1 VVAEAADVGH
11 HADAHAGMRG
21 RRTGGQQGR
30 ERDGDAECSN
40 GQSPASMRSAS
51 GPQPEPPACC
61 NRTGSPRGPGA
72 VTSLHPSAPAPDA
85 IALDALTAF
94 GRFAASRGWVP
105 ATAGNFSVRLDADH
119 AVVTRSGI
127 DKGNVGAGDVAVV
140 PLAGPIP
147 AGMSAETPL
156 HLARYRAGAHVGA
169 VVHVH
174 TLAATVLSR
183 ADEAR
188 GAVRFAGFE
197 MQKALA
203 GVATHESVVELP
215 IFANDQ
221 DTVALAER
229 IEARL
234 AGGANVPGYLLA
246 GHGLYA
252 WGATMSDAR
261 RHLEGLEFLLACT
274 LEERRLA
281 R

>member
-1 VVAEAADVGH
+1 MTLPTATTRPV
-11 HADAHAGMRG
+11 
-21 RRTGGQQGR
+21 
-30 ERDGDAECSN
+30 
-40 GQSPASMRSAS
+40 
-51 GPQPEPPACC
+51 
-61 NRTGSPRGPGA
+61 
-72 VTSLHPSAPAPDA
+72 PAPSDVE
-85 IALDALTAF
+85 ALAAF
-94 GRFAASRGWVP
+94 ARFAAARGWVP
-105 ATAGNFSVRLDADH
+105 ATAGNFSVRLGSDH
-119 AVVTRSGI
+119 ALVTRSGI
-127 DKGNVGAGDVAVV
+127 DKGNVGPADVAVV

-156 HLARYRAGAHVGA
+156 HLARYRADATVGA

-183 ADEAR
+183 ADAAR

-203 GVATHESVVELP
+203 GITTHEAVLDVP
-215 IFANDQ
+215 IFENDQ
-221 DTVALAER
+221 DTVALAAR
-229 IEARL
+229 VEARL
-234 AGGANVPGYLLA
+234 GSSPVPGYLLA

-252 WGATMSDAR
+252 WGATMGDAR

>member
-1 VVAEAADVGH
+1 
-11 HADAHAGMRG
+11 M
-21 RRTGGQQGR
+21 T
-30 ERDGDAECSN
+30 
-40 GQSPASMRSAS
+40 
-51 GPQPEPPACC
+51 PPAA
-61 NRTGSPRGPGA
+61 TTLP
-72 VTSLHPSAPAPDA
+72 VPAASDVEELA
-85 IALDALTAF
+85 AF
-94 GRFAASRGWVP
+94 ARFAAARGWVP
-105 ATAGNFSVRLDADH
+105 ATAGNFSIRLGPEH
-119 AVVTRSGI
+119 ALVTRSGI

-156 HLARYRAGAHVGA
+156 HLARYRADAAIGA

-183 ADEAR
+183 ADAGR

-197 MQKALA
+197 MQKALS
-203 GVATHESVVELP
+203 GVTTHEALIELP
-215 IFANDQ
+215 VFANDQ
-221 DTVALAER
+221 DTVALAAR
-229 IEARL
+229 VEARL
-234 AGGANVPGYLLA
+234 GSGAVPGYLLA

-252 WGATMSDAR
+252 WGATMNDAR